1 LDLIDIC
8 KIRLAG
14 LFLPVFFILIIRLQN
29 KMFVTDCLVDTTTF
43 IVESARHEKSLK
55 EEEAGTLQLRAV
67 AGLCNA
73 AEFDAASAKLPLHE
87 RSIYGDATDQAIL
100 RLSESLGPVADLRQM
115 WKKTYELAFNSK
127 NKFMIKT
134 FSLAEPEGLD
144 LALSPAEAKEFKQD
158 VYVMMQT

>member
-1 LDLIDIC
+1 
-8 KIRLAG
+8 
-14 LFLPVFFILIIRLQN
+14 
-29 KMFVTDCLVDTTTF
+29 
-43 IVESARHEKSLK
+43 
-55 EEEAGTLQLRAV
+55 
-67 AGLCNA
+67 
-73 AEFDAASAKLPLHE
+73 
-87 RSIYGDATDQAIL
+87 
-100 RLSESLGPVADLRQM
+100 M